1 MYRRILITSALPYAN
16 GPLHIGHLAGAYLPA
31 DIYTRFQKLKNRDAI
46 HICGTDEHGVAI
58 TLSAKKENKTPKAL
72 VDYYHENIKNTFS
85 RIGIYFENF
94 SRTTRKLHYELS
106 QSFFLSIYNKGY
118 IEKRK
123 VKQFYCENDKIFLP
137 DRYITG
143 TCPYCNYDKARGD
156 QCEKCGKWLEP
167 TELIEPRCTLC
178 NSGPVLKDSFQYFF
192 KLNEFEERLREY
204 IASKKNKWKEN
215 VLNFVDNWL
224 REGLKPRAITRDL
237 EWGVPVPLEEA
248 KNKVLYV
255 WFDAPIGYIS
265 STKEWSKDNW
275 EKYWKDKDT
284 KIVHFIGKDNIV
296 FHSIVWPAMLMAEG
310 SYNLPDEIPANEF
323 LNLMGDKI
331 STSRNWALWLDEL
344 LDRFEPDY
352 IRFFIAYI
360 MPEYKDSD
368 FNLHDFKDRVNNELI
383 NKYGNLISRTLS
395 FIVNFF
401 ESKIPDVEL
410 SEENIKDFNEI
421 KKYIS
426 EAENYIENFEF
437 RKALST
443 ILSGVDYINA
453 YIDRQKPWNLIKYD
467 KEQVKR
473 VIFTT
478 IQLIRSISISFEPYI
493 PFSTK
498 KVLDAIGVLNYNWD
512 SAKEI
517 DYSIKGKGI
526 KNIGNLYKKI
536 EDKEIQ
542 ELLSILH
549 SRVLKE
555 KNYITY
561 EEFSKLDI
569 RVGKVVSAQ
578 RVEKSRKLLKL
589 LISLGNEKR
598 QIIAGIGESYTPES
612 LINKNVIVVVN
623 LEPKKIMGLESNG
636 MLLAAGEKP
645 IILTTDGDVEEGSKV
660 K

>member
-58 TLSAKKENKTPKAL
+58 TLSAKKENKTPREL
-72 VDYYHENIKNTFS
+72 VDYYHENIKNTFN

-106 QSFFLSIYNKGY
+106 QSFFLTIYNKGY
-118 IEKRK
+118 IEKK
-123 VKQFYCENDKIFLP
+123 EVKQFYCENDKIFLP
-137 DRYITG
+137 DRYIVG
-143 TCPYCNYDKARGD
+143 TCPYCNYNKARGD
-156 QCEKCGKWLEP
+156 QCERCGKWLEP
-167 TELIEPRCTLC
+167 TELIEPRCALC
-178 NSGPVLKDSFQYFF
+178 NSKPILKDSFQYFF
-192 KLNEFEERLREY
+192 KLNEFEGKLKEY
-204 IASKKNKWKEN
+204 IESKKGKWKEN
-215 VLNFVDNWL
+215 VLNFVNNWL
-224 REGLKPRAITRDL
+224 KEGLKPRAITRDL

-248 KNKVLYV
+248 KDKVLYV

-265 STKEWSKDNW
+265 STMEWSKDNW

-296 FHSIVWPAMLMAEG
+296 FHAIVWPAMLMAEG

-331 STSRNWALWLDEL
+331 STSRNWALWVDEL

-360 MPEYKDSD
+360 MPENKDSD
-368 FNLHDFKDRVNNELI
+368 FNLYEFKDRVNNELI
-383 NKYGNLISRTLS
+383 NKYGNLISRTFS
-395 FIVNFF
+395 FIGNFF
-401 ESKIPDVEL
+401 DSKIPDVEL
-410 SEENIKDFNEI
+410 SEENIRDFSEI
-421 KKYIS
+421 KRYIS
-426 EAENYIENFEF
+426 EAEKYLENFEF
-437 RKALST
+437 RKALSS

-467 KEQVKR
+467 KEQARR
-473 VIFTT
+473 VIFAA
-478 IQLIRSISISFEPYI
+478 IQLIRSISIIFEPYI

-517 DYSIKGKGI
+517 DYSIRGKGI

-536 EDKEIQ
+536 EDKQIQ
-542 ELLSILH
+542 ELLDILH
-549 SRVLKE
+549 SRVSKE
-555 KNYITY
+555 KSYITY
-561 EEFSKLDI
+561 EEFSKVDI
-569 RVGKVVSAQ
+569 RVAKVISAEK
-578 RVEKSRKLLKL
+578 VEKSKKLLKL
-589 LISLGNEKR
+589 IVSLGNEKR
-598 QIIAGIGESYTPES
+598 QIIAGIGESYSPES
-612 LINKNVIVVVN
+612 LINKNVIVIVN

-636 MLLAAGEKP
+636 MLLAVGEKP